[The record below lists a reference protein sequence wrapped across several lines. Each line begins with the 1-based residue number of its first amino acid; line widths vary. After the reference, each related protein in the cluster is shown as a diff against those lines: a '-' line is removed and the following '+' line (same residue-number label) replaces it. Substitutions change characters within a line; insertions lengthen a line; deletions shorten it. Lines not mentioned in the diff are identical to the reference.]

1 MADRVADSGFR
12 CGALIALLALLAAVL
27 TVVAAHPYLPG
38 PPWTAGTWRWLLE
51 GGGDVRRLILTD
63 SLLPRLCAG
72 LLCGGA
78 LGLAGVLF
86 QQSLRNPLAEP
97 STLGVAGG
105 AQLAL
110 MATATLFPGFGG
122 NLGTPGHGLV
132 ALGGGVGAAALVVGL
147 AWRAA
152 LAPAVVILAGL
163 AVGLTCSAL
172 ASGLMLLNG
181 AGFQALFLWA
191 SGSLNQNGWAIP
203 QALAPQL
210 AAGAVLALLL
220 ARPLALLD
228 LGTEGAAGLGVPVRA
243 LRLATLA
250 LAVALSA
257 AVVSAAGVIGFV
269 GLAAPAMVRLAGARS
284 LLARLTWAPPLGAAL
299 LWLADATAQVASQI
313 AGSGARELPTGTLTA
328 LLGAPLLLWLLTRSG
343 GGDGGPPVPAEPPAR
358 RLARS
363 GPWLL
368 AGLLA
373 LLLAAWLALAV
384 GQGVGGWRWSG
395 WADLQ
400 PLLYWRAPRMA
411 AAMAAGAMLGAAG
424 VLLQRLTGNPLA
436 GPEVLGIGTGAAFG
450 VILLYLAVPAFPV
463 EAQVA
468 AAGAGALATLC
479 AVLLLG
485 RRQGHAPERLLLTG
499 VALTTVFGAV
509 VALLLSSGDPRA
521 FTLFRWLTGS
531 TYLATP
537 AIAIAAWTA
546 ALPLLAVPLLCARW
560 LEILPLGEEAA
571 RGLGLRLP
579 LVRGIVLL
587 LVAAL
592 TTAATLVVGPLSFVG
607 LMAPHAARLCGLQRA
622 VPQLAGAALAGA
634 LVMVLADWLGRVLLF
649 PAQMPAG
656 LLATLLGAPYLLW
669 LLRR

>member
-1 MADRVADSGFR
+1 VVDRRLR
-12 CGALIALLALLAAVL
+12 CGGLIGLLALLAAVL
-27 TVVAAHPYLPG
+27 TVVAAQPYLPG
-38 PPWTAGTWRWLLE
+38 SLGKAGTWRWLLE
-51 GGGDVRRLILTD
+51 SDGNVRRLILTD
-63 SLLPRLCAG
+63 SLLPRLCAS

-86 QQSLRNPLAEP
+86 QQVLRNPLAEP

-110 MATATLFPGFGG
+110 MAVAMLAPGLGG
-122 NLGTPGHGLV
+122 GSGMARGLV
-132 ALGGGVGAAALVVGL
+132 ALGGGAGAAALVVGL

-152 LAPAVVILAGL
+152 LALAVVILAGL

-172 ASGLMLLNG
+172 ASGLMLFNG

-191 SGSLNQNGWAIP
+191 SGSLSQNGWAIP

-210 AAGAVLALLL
+210 AAGTALALLL

-228 LGTEGAAGLGVPVRA
+228 LGVEGAVGLGVPVRV
-243 LRLATLA
+243 LRLAALA

-269 GLAAPAMVRLAGARS
+269 GLAAPAMARLAGARS
-284 LLARLTWAPPLGAAL
+284 LDARLAWAPPLGAAL
-299 LWLADATAQVASQI
+299 LWLADAAAQAVAQL
-313 AGSGARELPTGTLTA
+313 AGGRELPTGTLTA
-328 LLGAPLLLWLLTRSG
+328 LLGAPLLLWLLTKPSGQG
-343 GGDGGPPVPAEPPAR
+343 GGLPVTAEAPSR
-358 RLARS
+358 RLARPV
-363 GPWLL
+363 PWLA

-373 LLLAAWLALAV
+373 LALAVWLALTV
-384 GQGVGGWRWSG
+384 GQGVGGWRWSS
-395 WADLQ
+395 WTELQ

-424 VLLQRLTGNPLA
+424 VLLQRLTGNPMA
-436 GPEVLGIGTGAAFG
+436 GPEVLGISTGAAFG
-450 VILLYLAVPAFPV
+450 VILLHLAVPAFPV

-468 AAGAGALATLC
+468 AAGAGALATLG

-485 RRQGHAPERLLLTG
+485 HRHGHAPERLLLTG

-521 FTLFRWLTGS
+521 FILFRWLTGS
-531 TYLATP
+531 TYLVTP
-537 AIAIAAWTA
+537 AIATAAWAA
-546 ALPLLAVPLLCARW
+546 ALPLLTLPLLCARW
-560 LEILPLGEEAA
+560 LEILPLGEAAA

-579 LVRGIVLL
+579 MVRGLILL

-634 LVMVLADWLGRVLLF
+634 LVMVMADWLGRIMLF
-649 PAQMPAG
+649 PSQMPAG

>member
-1 MADRVADSGFR
+1 MADRRFR
-12 CGALIALLALLAAVL
+12 CRHLRCGGLIGLLALLAAAL
-27 TVVAAHPYLPG
+27 TAAVAQSYLPASLG
-38 PPWTAGTWRWLLE
+38 PAGTWRWLLE
-51 GGGDVRRLILTD
+51 SDGDVRRLILTD
-63 SLLPRLCAG
+63 SLLPRLCASV
-72 LLCGGA
+72 LCGGA
-78 LGLAGVLF
+78 LALAGVLF
-86 QQSLRNPLAEP
+86 QQILRNPLAEP

-110 MATATLFPGFGG
+110 MAVAMLAPG
-122 NLGTPGHGLV
+122 LGADSGMGRGLV
-132 ALGGGVGAAALVVGL
+132 ALAGGAGAAALVVGL

-152 LAPAVVILAGL
+152 LTPAVVILAGL
-163 AVGLTCSAL
+163 VVGLTCSAL
-172 ASGLMLLNG
+172 ASGLMLFNG

-191 SGSLNQNGWAIP
+191 SGSLSQNGWAIP

-210 AAGAVLALLL
+210 AAGGVLALLL

-228 LGTEGAAGLGVPVRA
+228 LGTEGALGLGVPVRA

-257 AVVSAAGVIGFV
+257 AVVSAAGVIGFI
-269 GLAAPAMVRLAGARS
+269 GLAAPAMARLAGAHS
-284 LLARLTWAPPLGAAL
+284 LRARLAWAPPLGAAL
-299 LWLADATAQVASQI
+299 LWLADAAAQAVSQLV
-313 AGSGARELPTGTLTA
+313 GGGRELPTGTLTA
-328 LLGAPLLLWLLTRSG
+328 LLGAPLLLWLLTKPIGQG
-343 GGDGGPPVPAEPPAR
+343 GGLPVAVEAPSR
-358 RLARS
+358 RLARP
-363 GPWLL
+363 GLWLV

-373 LLLAAWLALAV
+373 LALAVWLALAV
-384 GQGVGGWRWSG
+384 GQGIGGWRWSG
-395 WADLQ
+395 WTELQ

-424 VLLQRLTGNPLA
+424 VLLQRLTGNPMA
-436 GPEVLGIGTGAAFG
+436 GPEVLGISTGAAFG
-450 VILLYLAVPAFPV
+450 VILLYLAAPAFPV

-468 AAGAGALATLC
+468 AAGAGALAALG

-485 RRQGHAPERLLLTG
+485 RRHGHAPERLLLTG

-531 TYLATP
+531 TYLVTP
-537 AIAIAAWTA
+537 AIALAAWAA
-546 ALPLLAVPLLCARW
+546 ALPLLALPLLCARW
-560 LEILPLGEEAA
+560 LEILPLGEAAA

-579 LVRGIVLL
+579 LARGLILL

-592 TTAATLVVGPLSFVG
+592 TTGATLVVGPLSFVG

-656 LLATLLGAPYLLW
+656 LLATLLGTPYLLW

>member
-1 MADRVADSGFR
+1 MADGRFR
-12 CGALIALLALLAAVL
+12 CGGLIGLLALLAAVL
-27 TVVAAHPYLPG
+27 TAVAAHPYLPG
-38 PPWTAGTWRWLLE
+38 SLGNVETWRWLLA
-51 GGGDVRRLILTD
+51 GDGGDVRRLILTD
-63 SLLPRLCAG
+63 SLLPRLCAS

-78 LGLAGVLF
+78 LALAGVLF
-86 QQSLRNPLAEP
+86 QQVLRNPLAEP

-110 MATATLFPGFGG
+110 MATAMLAPGLGVGSGG
-122 NLGTPGHGLV
+122 MTRGLV
-132 ALGGGVGAAALVVGL
+132 ALAGGAGAAALVVGL

-172 ASGLMLLNG
+172 ASGLMLFNG

-191 SGSLNQNGWAIP
+191 SGSLSQNGWAIP

-210 AAGAVLALLL
+210 AAGAALALLL

-228 LGTEGAAGLGVPVRA
+228 LGAEGAVGLGVPVRV
-243 LRLATLA
+243 LRLAALA

-269 GLAAPAMVRLAGARS
+269 GLAAPAMARLAGARS
-284 LLARLTWAPPLGAAL
+284 LDARLAWAPPLGAAL
-299 LWLADATAQVASQI
+299 LWLADAAAQAVAPL
-313 AGSGARELPTGTLTA
+313 AGGRELPTGTLTA
-328 LLGAPLLLWLLTRSG
+328 LLGAPLLLWLLTRRSGQG
-343 GGDGGPPVPAEPPAR
+343 GGLPVTAEAPSR
-358 RLARS
+358 RLARPV
-363 GPWLL
+363 PWLA

-373 LLLAAWLALAV
+373 LALAVWLALTV
-384 GQGVGGWRWSG
+384 GQGIGGWRWSS
-395 WADLQ
+395 WTELQ

-424 VLLQRLTGNPLA
+424 VLLQRLTGNPMA
-436 GPEVLGIGTGAAFG
+436 GPEVLGISTGAAFG
-450 VILLYLAVPAFPV
+450 VILLHLAVPAFPV

-468 AAGAGALATLC
+468 AAGAGALATLG

-485 RRQGHAPERLLLTG
+485 RRHGHAPERLLLTG

-521 FTLFRWLTGS
+521 FILFRWLTGS
-531 TYLATP
+531 TYLVTP
-537 AIAIAAWTA
+537 AIATAAWAA
-546 ALPLLAVPLLCARW
+546 ALPLLALPLLSARW
-560 LEILPLGEEAA
+560 LEILPLGEAAA

-579 LVRGIVLL
+579 LVRGLVLL

-622 VPQLAGAALAGA
+622 VSQLAGAALAGA
-634 LVMVLADWLGRVLLF
+634 LVMVVADWLGRVLLF
-649 PAQMPAG
+649 PSQMPAG

>member
-1 MADRVADSGFR
+1 MAEGGFR
-12 CGALIALLALLAAVL
+12 CGAQLALLALLAAAL
-27 TVVAAHPYLPG
+27 TAVAVQPYLPG

-51 GGGDVRRLILTD
+51 GDGDVRRLILAD
-63 SLLPRLCAG
+63 SLLPRLCTG

-86 QQSLRNPLAEP
+86 QQVLRNPLAEP

-110 MATATLFPGFGG
+110 MAAATLLPGFGG
-122 NLGTPGHGLV
+122 FGDLGRGLA
-132 ALGGGVGAAALVVGL
+132 ALAGAAGSAALVVGL

-172 ASGLMLLNG
+172 ASGLMLFNG

-203 QALAPQL
+203 LALAPQL
-210 AAGAVLALLL
+210 ALGAVLALLL

-228 LGTEGAAGLGVPVRA
+228 LGTEGAAGLGIPVRT

-269 GLAAPAMVRLAGARS
+269 GLAAPAMARLAGARS
-284 LLARLTWAPPLGAAL
+284 LSARLAWAPPLGAAL
-299 LWLADATAQVASQI
+299 LWLADAAAQVASQI
-313 AGSGARELPTGTLTA
+313 AGGGRELPTGTLTA

-343 GGDGGPPVPAEPPAR
+343 GGGGGPPLPAETPAR
-358 RLARS
+358 RLARP

-373 LLLAAWLALAV
+373 LLLASWLALAV
-384 GQGVGGWRWSG
+384 GQGIGGWRWSG

-411 AAMAAGAMLGAAG
+411 AAMAAGAMLGTAG
-424 VLLQRLTGNPLA
+424 VLLQRLTGNPMA

-485 RRQGHAPERLLLTG
+485 RRHGHAPERLLLTG

-531 TYLATP
+531 TYLVTP
-537 AIAIAAWTA
+537 AIAVAAWAA
-546 ALPLLAVPLLCARW
+546 ALPLVAAPLLCARW

-579 LVRGIVLL
+579 LVRGVVLL

-607 LMAPHAARLCGLQRA
+607 LMAPHAAHLCGLQRA